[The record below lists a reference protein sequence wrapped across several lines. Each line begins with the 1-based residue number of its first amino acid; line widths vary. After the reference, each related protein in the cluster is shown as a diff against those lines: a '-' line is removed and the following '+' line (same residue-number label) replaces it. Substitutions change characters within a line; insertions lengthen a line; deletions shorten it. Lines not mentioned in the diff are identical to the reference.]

1 MTRQVMKTRCQFR
14 AENLVDKHSTSFF
27 KLVLLMQ
34 NASECQYQNFAEFC
48 CTKCRLLLHKMQ
60 TFAAQNA
67 DYSCT
72 RCRLFLHK
80 VQTISA
86 QGADYSCTSSSLS
99 CTICR
104 LSCST
109 ICILFCTRSRL
120 FLHNMQTFAA
130 QYADYSCTI
139 CRLFLHNMQTFA
151 SQCSLFLHNL
161 AIFHRKKTASMTRI
175 KRQTFF
181 LHLLLKCQLST
192 CLIGFI
198 CAAECAKMSSTR
210 HFGASCHGDYLLLLS
225 KLTQLHI
232 KCYQIG
238 TRELIELRKGLHLA
252 PRCPLWR
259 HPA

>member
-1 MTRQVMKTRCQFR
+1 MPISELWRF
-14 AENLVDKHSTSFF
+14 
-27 KLVLLMQ
+27 LLH
-34 NASECQYQNFAEFC
+34 NVECC
-48 CTKCRLLLHKMQ
+48 CTKCRLFLHKMQ

-67 DYSCT
+67 DYSCI

-80 VQTISA
+80 VQTIPA
-86 QGADYSCTSSSLS
+86 QGADYFCTR
-99 CTICR
+99 CR
-104 LSCST
+104 LFLHKFQSFLHNMQTFAAQYADFCST

-120 FLHNMQTFAA
+120 FLHNLQTFAA

-151 SQCSLFLHNL
+151 AQCSLVLHSL
-161 AIFHRKKTASMTRI
+161 AIFHRKKTASMTKI

-198 CAAECAKMSSTR
+198 CAAECAKMMTSTR
-210 HFGASCHGDYLLLLS
+210 HYGASCHGDYLLLLS

-252 PRCPLWR
+252 PPSLPIPTPRSPLWR
-259 HPA
+259 QPA